1 MIPPIESRARR
12 GLVVGGVMAAM
23 FLAAMESTVVATAM
37 PTVIASLGG
46 IRIYSWTF
54 SAFLL
59 TSTVSMPIWGRL
71 ADHLGRRPAYLSG
84 LAVFLLGSAL
94 SGLSQSMEQLIAF
107 RALQGLGAGSLITI
121 GMTIVGD
128 LYGMERRA
136 KMQGYFSS
144 VWGVASLVGP
154 LVGGLLTDRVSWRW
168 VFYINLPF
176 GLGAAAAITVG
187 LRDERRGTARASFD
201 VLGMTVFVVAISAF
215 LVGLVELGVGE
226 SWLRS
231 PGTSLLGLS
240 LALLCLF
247 IYIERRAV
255 EPVIPLRLFRNPMVR
270 AAAATGLLA
279 GMAMF
284 GAIAYVPLYLQ
295 AVVGSSATQAGWVLM
310 PFVLGWVVFSVL
322 SARLVLTIGYRPLVF
337 AGMTGLVAAF
347 VLLASWNESLTTW
360 IAARDMTVAGIGMG
374 LIFVPMLIA
383 VQSAVPRSLL
393 GSATSL
399 TTFFRTIGG
408 AVGVAIM
415 GAAMSY
421 RLERGLAGVVMT
433 APVGLRERLQWL
445 AAHPDLVVNPVTRR
459 TLGGDVLGQMRPALA
474 HALAGV
480 FLVGLI
486 IAVTALVSALL
497 VPAGQARDLAVSGEE
512 AAPSSSRS

>member
-1 MIPPIESRARR
+1 MATLIETTPPRRA
-12 GLVVGGVMAAM
+12 VVLAGVMAAM

-71 ADHLGRRPAYLSG
+71 ADHLGRRPAYLVG

-94 SGLSQSMEQLIAF
+94 AGLSQSMEQLIAF
-107 RALQGLGAGSLITI
+107 RALQGVGAGSLITI

-154 LVGGLLTDRVSWRW
+154 LIGGVLTDRISWRW
-168 VFYINLPF
+168 VFFVNIPV
-176 GLGAAAAITVG
+176 GLLAAAAIAAG
-187 LRDERRGTARASFD
+187 LRDEVRIRPRTAFD
-201 VLGMTVFVVAISAF
+201 VVGMTVFVAAISTF
-215 LVGLVELGVGE
+215 LVGLLEAGGSEPWMRSVG
-226 SWLRS
+226 
-231 PGTSLLGLS
+231 
-240 LALLCLF
+240 LALLALSGGLLVAF
-247 IYIERRAV
+247 VVIERRAI
-255 EPVIPLRLFRNPMVR
+255 EPVIPLRLFRNPIVR
-270 AAAATGLLA
+270 AAAVTGLLS

-284 GAIAYVPLYLQ
+284 GAITYVPLYLQ
-295 AVVGSSATQAGWVLM
+295 AVLGSTATQAGWVLM
-310 PFVLGWVVFSVL
+310 PFVFGWVVFSIL
-322 SARLVLTIGYRPLVF
+322 AARLVLRIGYRRVVLTGMGMLV
-337 AGMTGLVAAF
+337 LAF
-347 VLLASWNESLTTW
+347 VLLSGWNGSLTRLV
-360 IAARDMTVAGIGMG
+360 AARDITLAGIGMG

-408 AVGVAIM
+408 AVGVAVM
-415 GAAMSY
+415 GAAMTH
-421 RLERGLAGVVMT
+421 RLERGLADVVAT
-433 APVGLRERLQWL
+433 APAGLQEPLRFL
-445 AAHPDLVVNPVTRR
+445 ASHPDLVVNPVTRVA
-459 TLGGDVLGQMRPALA
+459 LGGDLLDQMRPVLA
-474 HALAGV
+474 HAVGAVFVVGLVIAV
-480 FLVGLI
+480 MAMISAFLV
-486 IAVTALVSALL
+486 
-497 VPAGQARDLAVSGEE
+497 PPGQAHDLAVRGEGVT
-512 AAPSSSRS
+512 PSSS